1 MQEKNKFLHVM
12 LRVNDL
18 DESINF
24 YQNIFDLKLL
34 RKNDNQEYKYTLAF
48 LGYGNEDS
56 HTVIELTYNWGE
68 SNYQLGTA
76 FGHLA
81 FGVENIKDAVDK
93 AREYGVKVTREPGPV
108 LGGSTIIAFI
118 EDPNGYKIELIESKS
133 LKEEL

>member
-12 LRVNDL
+12 LRVDDL

-34 RKNDNQEYKYTLAF
+34 RKNDNQKYKYTLAF

-81 FGVENIKDAVDK
+81 FGVKNIKDAVDK
-93 AREYGVKVTREPGPV
+93 ARAYGVKVTREPGPV

-118 EDPNGYKIELIESKS
+118 EDPNGYKIELIESKT
-133 LKEEL
+133 LNEEL

>member
-1 MQEKNKFLHVM
+1 MQENNKFLHVM

-93 AREYGVKVTREPGPV
+93 ARDYGVKVTREPGPV

>member
-76 FGHLA
+76 L
-81 FGVENIKDAVDK
+81 
-93 AREYGVKVTREPGPV
+93 
-108 LGGSTIIAFI
+108 
-118 EDPNGYKIELIESKS
+118 
-133 LKEEL
+133 

>member
-1 MQEKNKFLHVM
+1 MQKKNKFLHVM

-18 DESINF
+18 DKSINF

-81 FGVENIKDAVDK
+81 FGVENIQDAVNK

>member
-81 FGVENIKDAVDK
+81 FGVENIKEAVDK

>member
-1 MQEKNKFLHVM
+1 MQERNKFLHVM

-81 FGVENIKDAVDK
+81 FGVENIKEAVDK

>member
-81 FGVENIKDAVDK
+81 FGVKNIKEAVDK

>member
-1 MQEKNKFLHVM
+1 M

-48 LGYGNEDS
+48 LGYGNENS

-81 FGVENIKDAVDK
+81 FGVENIKNAVDK
-93 AREYGVKVTREPGPV
+93 AKEYGVKVTREPGPV

>member
-93 AREYGVKVTREPGPV
+93 ARDYGVKVTREPGPV

>member
-1 MQEKNKFLHVM
+1 MQERNKFLHVM

-81 FGVENIKDAVDK
+81 FGVENIKEAVDK
-93 AREYGVKVTREPGPV
+93 ARKYGVKVTREPGPV

>member
-1 MQEKNKFLHVM
+1 MQENNKFLHVM

-48 LGYGNEDS
+48 LGFGNEDS

-93 AREYGVKVTREPGPV
+93 ARDYGVKVTREPGPV

>member
-1 MQEKNKFLHVM
+1 MKEKNKFLHVM

-93 AREYGVKVTREPGPV
+93 ARDYGVKVTREPGPV

>member
-93 AREYGVKVTREPGPV
+93 SRDYGVKVTREPGPV